1 LELAGR
7 SELVLSSVE
16 VAGMMHSVAMLNP
29 KIYDICPLS
38 EMTCVCIILYMKPAT
53 QDQLINEV
61 LHHIQT
67 DPHKKASGLSD
78 FILGSQDGLVNVLGV
93 VLGIAAATNDARIVL
108 VAGLATT
115 FAESISMGAVAY
127 TTTLADADLYQ
138 SEREREYRH
147 IIEAPNLEIKEIRDI
162 YEKKGFKGELLDRI
176 VNTITANRDVWVA
189 VMMAEEHNLA
199 PIDRRSAMR
208 VALVVGLSA
217 IIGSLVPL
225 FPFLFWPV
233 STSMWL
239 SVFVTALA
247 LFAIGA
253 YKARMTIGKPMKSGF
268 EMALIGTL
276 SALAG
281 YLVGTLL
288 KVPTVP

>member
-1 LELAGR
+1 MIF
-7 SELVLSSVE
+7 S
-16 VAGMMHSVAMLNP
+16 MDPITH
-29 KIYDICPLS
+29 
-38 EMTCVCIILYMKPAT
+38 
-53 QDQLINEV
+53 DQIINEV
-61 LHHIQT
+61 LHHTQT
-67 DPHKKASGLSD
+67 DPHKRASGLSD
-78 FILGSQDGLVNVLGV
+78 FILGAQDGLVNVLGV

-115 FAESISMGAVAY
+115 FAESISMGAVAF

-162 YEKKGFKGELLDRI
+162 YASKGFRGELLERI
-176 VNTITANRDVWVA
+176 VGTITANQDVWVA
-189 VMMAEEHNLA
+189 VMMAEEHQLA
-199 PIDRRSAMR
+199 PIDRRTAVR
-208 VALVVGLSA
+208 AALVVGFSA

-225 FPFLFWPV
+225 FPFMVLPV

-239 SVFVTALA
+239 SVLVTALV

-253 YKARMTIGKPMKSGF
+253 YKARVTIGKPMKSGF
-268 EMALIGTL
+268 EMAVIGTV

-281 YLVGTLL
+281 YLVGYLL
-288 KVPTVP
+288 KVPPVP